1 VSLLSH
7 VAVLGVLLLD
17 LALGGAVVERLGGR
31 IAMTGFEFAIILGY
45 VLFVLQWL
53 PWRNRS

>member
-1 VSLLSH
+1 MSLVSH
-7 VAVLGVLLLD
+7 VAVLGLLLLD
-17 LALGGAVVERLGGR
+17 LALGGQLIERFGGR

-53 PWRNRS
+53 PWRQDR